1 MGQESPVCWGGNV
14 DHNPIL
20 VLIGVLVGLGIMFAV
35 RELLCWYIKATTIVS
50 RMDEVIRLLG
60 VIAED
65 TDPS

>member
-1 MGQESPVCWGGNV
+1 VDNNPV
-14 DHNPIL
+14 L
-20 VLIGVLVGLGIMFAV
+20 VLIGALVGLGIMFAV